1 MVCFPLSAPN
11 YTFCVEPAGGERKSA
26 DVERKTVT
34 LIYPYPFKYDLC
46 PAEQPGEEVVAPGA
60 EQLHHRGVCG
70 LEEGRDELRAGLHM
84 IKLADFVILA
94 TAK

>member
-1 MVCFPLSAPN
+1 MFCFLLSTPN
-11 YTFCVEPAGGERKSA
+11 YTFCVEPAGGEQKSA
-26 DVERKTVT
+26 DVERKNGHVD
-34 LIYPYPFKYDLC
+34 PFKYVLC

-70 LEEGRDELRAGLHM
+70 LEEGRDELRAGLHL